1 MLSLQQHSDLSRVY
15 PKLDRHEKIEYG
27 LMMDYFTF
35 KLPTTHLWP
44 RLLSYATSDQC
55 LLCSSYRGCSY
66 SMLGQETK
74 TTGTTLK
81 DIREITAFCQP
92 AHFAFYSVCATT

>member
-55 LLCSSYRGCSY
+55 LLCSSYQGCSY

-74 TTGTTLK
+74 TTGNNVKGHQGNNCILSAST
-81 DIREITAFCQP
+81 FC
-92 AHFAFYSVCATT
+92 FL